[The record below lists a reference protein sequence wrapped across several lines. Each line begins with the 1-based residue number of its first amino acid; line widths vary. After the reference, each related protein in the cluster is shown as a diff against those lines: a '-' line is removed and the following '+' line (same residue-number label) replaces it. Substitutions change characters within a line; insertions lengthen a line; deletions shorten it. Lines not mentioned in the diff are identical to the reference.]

1 MALGS
6 LQNEH
11 PFCHLIDTL
20 QIEPYEERRYFNPQ
34 KLSDVRYEKL
44 PFCIRVLLE
53 SAIRKCD
60 GFYVKAEDVSN
71 ILDWQTQQNQAEVVF
86 SPARVL
92 LQDFTGI
99 PAMVDL
105 AAMRDALAKQG
116 VDPNLVN
123 PRCPTDLIV
132 DHSLQIDY
140 NESHGV
146 KSPAGRPSPRG
157 HNSSGQCSSQRPGHR
172 GSCSKGSCSDASS
185 GRAPS
190 IQIENTPLLCP
201 FHLQPVSEPETMV
214 RNQEMELIRNKER
227 LQFFKW
233 CSKAFKNVNV
243 VPPDINTVHQVN
255 LEYLCQVV
263 QEEEGF
269 IYPDSVVGTD
279 SHTTMINGLGIL
291 GWGVGGIES
300 EAVMFGQPVAL
311 TLPQVVGCK
320 LVGAINPLATSIDIV
335 LGITKHLR
343 QAGICGK
350 FVEFFGPGVSQLSA
364 SDRTTIANMCP
375 EYNATI
381 SFFPVDDITLQHF
394 KHTICVEEKL
404 AVLENYLKA
413 VKLFRNYNDQ
423 SEEPQYS
430 EVIEL
435 NLNSIVPHVSGP
447 KRPQDRVAVNC
458 MKEDFTNCL
467 NEKVGFKGFHIS
479 KDKQETLVPFLHE
492 GAEYNLAHG
501 SIVIA
506 AVISCTNNCN
516 PSVML
521 AAGLLAKKAVEAGLK
536 VKPYIRTSLVPG
548 SGTVTHYLNTSGV
561 LPFLGK
567 LGFEVVGYGCATCV
581 GNTAPL
587 PETVVD
593 AIEQG
598 DLVAC
603 GVLSGNRH
611 LEGRLCDCVRAN
623 YLASPPLVVAYA
635 IAGTVSIDLETEPLG
650 VNSEGKDVFLRDIWP
665 SKEEVNHTEENVVI
679 HSMFKDLRSR
689 MEKGSTFW
697 NNLDSAEAALFP
709 WDSKSTYIR
718 CPSFFITT
726 DHISPAGS
734 IARVSAAAK
743 YLQSKRL
750 TPREFNSY
758 GARRGNDAVMTRG
771 TFASIK
777 LQNRLIGKPGPK
789 TLHIPSGQMLDVF
802 EAAERYQRDGVP
814 LIILAGKEYGSGSS
828 RDWAAKGPFLLGV
841 RAVIAESFEKIHR
854 NHLVGM
860 GIAPLQFLPGE
871 NADSLELSGKER
883 FSISIPE
890 ELTPRH
896 QLTVQMSTGKSFSVE
911 ALFETDMDV
920 AFFRHGGLLNSTI
933 LRSSDQHSA
942 TDGPSGG
949 RPPISCGTS
958 RRYDSRTT
966 IFSPEGRL
974 YQVEYAMEAI
984 GHAGTCLG
992 ILANDGV
999 LLAAERRNIHKLLD
1013 EVFFSEKIYKLNED
1027 MACSVAGI
1035 TSDAN
1040 VLTNELRLVAQRYL
1054 LQYQEPIPCEQLVT
1068 ALCDVKQAYTQ
1079 FGGKRPFGVSLLYMG
1094 WDKRYGFQLYQS
1106 DPSGNYGGWK
1116 ATCIGNNSAAAV
1128 SMLKQDYKEGE
1139 MTMAAALALAVKVLN
1154 KTMDVSKLSAE
1165 KVEIATLTRENGKTR
1180 IKVLKQKEV
1189 EELIK
1194 KHEAEEAK
1202 AEKDKKE
1209 KEQKEKDK

>member
-1 MALGS
+1 MTFIYHE
-6 LQNEH
+6 Q
-11 PFCHLIDTL
+11 
-20 QIEPYEERRYFNPQ
+20 YEERRYFNPQ
-34 KLSDVRYEKL
+34 KLRDVRYEKL
-44 PFCIRVLLE
+44 PFCMRVLLE
-53 SAIRKCD
+53 STIRKCD
-60 GFYVKAEDVSN
+60 GFYIKTD
-71 ILDWQTQQNQAEVVF
+71 DQNQAEVAF

-140 NESHGV
+140 
-146 KSPAGRPSPRG
+146 K
-157 HNSSGQCSSQRPGHR
+157 
-172 GSCSKGSCSDASS
+172 
-185 GRAPS
+185 
-190 IQIENTPLLCP
+190 
-201 FHLQPVSEPETMV
+201 
-214 RNQEMELIRNKER
+214 MELIRNKER

-233 CSKAFKNVNV
+233 CSKAFKNINV
-243 VPPDINTVHQVN
+243 VPPDINTVHQLN

-263 QEEEGF
+263 QEGEGF

-300 EAVMFGQPVAL
+300 EAVMLGQPVSL

-320 LVGAINPLATSIDIV
+320 IVGTISPLATSIDIV

-343 QAGICGK
+343 QAGIGGK
-350 FVEFFGPGVSQLSA
+350 FVEFFGPGVQQLSA
-364 SDRTTIANMCP
+364 PDRTTIANMCP
-375 EYNATI
+375 EYNATV

-394 KHTICVEEKL
+394 KHTSTDHTEKL
-404 AVLENYLKA
+404 VVLEDYLKA
-413 VKLFRNYNDQ
+413 IKLFRSYSDQ

-430 EVIEL
+430 EVIEM
-435 NLNSIVPHVSGP
+435 NLSSIVPHVSGP
-447 KRPQDRVAVNC
+447 KRPQDRVAVTC
-458 MKEDFTNCL
+458 MKEDFINCL

-479 KDKQETLVPFLHE
+479 KEKQATQVPFLHE

-501 SIVIA
+501 SVVIA

-521 AAGLLAKKAVEAGLK
+521 AAGLLAKKAIEAGLK

-561 LPFLGK
+561 LPYLRK

-587 PETVVD
+587 PESVVD
-593 AIEQG
+593 AIKQG

-635 IAGTVSIDLETEPLG
+635 IAGTVSINLETEPLG
-650 VNSEGKDVFLRDIWP
+650 VNSEGKDVYLRDIWP
-665 SKEEVNHTEENVVI
+665 SKEEVNHTEENIVI
-679 HSMFKDLRSR
+679 DSMFKELRSR
-689 MEKGSTFW
+689 MEKGSSFW
-697 NNLDSAEAALFP
+697 NSLESAESALFP
-709 WDSKSTYIR
+709 WDPKSTYIR
-718 CPSFFITT
+718 CPSFFNKLSKEACTPQSIEGAYPLLFLGDKVTT

-777 LQNRLIGKPGPK
+777 LQNRLIGKTGPR
-789 TLHIPSGQMLDVF
+789 TLHIPSGQTLDVF

-828 RDWAAKGPFLLGV
+828 RDWAAKGPYLMGV

-860 GIAPLQFLPGE
+860 GIAPLQFLPGQ
-871 NADSLELSGKER
+871 NADSLELCGKER
-883 FSISIPE
+883 FTINIPQ
-890 ELTPRH
+890 ELIPRQ
-896 QLTVQMSTGKSFSVE
+896 QLVVQVDTGKSFSVM
-911 ALFETDMDV
+911 ALFENDMDV
-920 AFFRHGGLLNSTI
+920 AFFRHGGI
-933 LRSSDQHSA
+933 LK
-942 TDGPSGG
+942 
-949 RPPISCGTS
+949 
-958 RRYDSRTT
+958 Y
-966 IFSPEGRL
+966 
-974 YQVEYAMEAI
+974 
-984 GHAGTCLG
+984 
-992 ILANDGV
+992 
-999 LLAAERRNIHKLLD
+999 
-1013 EVFFSEKIYKLNED
+1013 
-1027 MACSVAGI
+1027 VA
-1035 TSDAN
+1035 
-1040 VLTNELRLVAQRYL
+1040 R
-1054 LQYQEPIPCEQLVT
+1054 
-1068 ALCDVKQAYTQ
+1068 
-1079 FGGKRPFGVSLLYMG
+1079 SLL
-1094 WDKRYGFQLYQS
+1094 
-1106 DPSGNYGGWK
+1106 P
-1116 ATCIGNNSAAAV
+1116 
-1128 SMLKQDYKEGE
+1128 
-1139 MTMAAALALAVKVLN
+1139 
-1154 KTMDVSKLSAE
+1154 
-1165 KVEIATLTRENGKTR
+1165 
-1180 IKVLKQKEV
+1180 
-1189 EELIK
+1189 
-1194 KHEAEEAK
+1194 
-1202 AEKDKKE
+1202 
-1209 KEQKEKDK
+1209 

>member
-1 MALGS
+1 ICL
-6 LQNEH
+6 LFCTEH
-11 PFCHLIDTL
+11 PFGHLIDTL
-20 QIEPYEERRYFNPQ
+20 QSEQYEERRYFNPQ

-44 PFCIRVLLE
+44 PFCMRVLLE
-53 SAIRKCD
+53 STIRKCD
-60 GFYVKAEDVSN
+60 GFYIKTDDVSS
-71 ILDWQTQQNQAEVVF
+71 ILDWQKQQNQAEVAF

-140 NESHGV
+140 
-146 KSPAGRPSPRG
+146 K
-157 HNSSGQCSSQRPGHR
+157 
-172 GSCSKGSCSDASS
+172 
-185 GRAPS
+185 
-190 IQIENTPLLCP
+190 
-201 FHLQPVSEPETMV
+201 
-214 RNQEMELIRNKER
+214 MELIRNKER

-233 CSKAFKNVNV
+233 CSKAFKNINV
-243 VPPDINTVHQVN
+243 VPPDINTVHQLN

-263 QEEEGF
+263 QEGEGF

-300 EAVMFGQPVAL
+300 EAVMLGQPVSL
-311 TLPQVVGCK
+311 TLPQVIGCK
-320 LVGAINPLATSIDIV
+320 LVGTINPLATSIDIV

-343 QAGICGK
+343 QAGIGGK
-350 FVEFFGPGVSQLSA
+350 FVEFFGPGVQQLSA

-375 EYNATI
+375 EYNATV

-394 KHTICVEEKL
+394 KHTSTDHTEKL
-404 AVLENYLKA
+404 VVLEDYLKSI
-413 VKLFRNYNDQ
+413 KLFRSYGDQ

-430 EVIEL
+430 EM
-435 NLNSIVPHVSGP
+435 NLSSIVPHVSGP
-447 KRPQDRVAVNC
+447 KRPQDRVAVTC
-458 MKEDFTNCL
+458 MKEDFINCL

-479 KDKQETLVPFLHE
+479 KEKQATRVPFLHE

-501 SIVIA
+501 SVVIA

-521 AAGLLAKKAVEAGLK
+521 AAGLLAKKAVEAGLM

-561 LPFLGK
+561 LPYLRK

-587 PETVVD
+587 PESVVD
-593 AIEQG
+593 AIKQG

-635 IAGTVSIDLETEPLG
+635 IAGTVSINLETEPLG
-650 VNSEGKDVFLRDIWP
+650 VNSEGKDVYLRDIWP
-665 SKEEVNHTEENVVI
+665 SKEEVNHTEENIVI
-679 HSMFKDLRSR
+679 ASMFKELRSR

-697 NNLDSAEAALFP
+697 NSLESAESALFP
-709 WDSKSTYIR
+709 WDPKSTYIR
-718 CPSFFITT
+718 CPSFFSKLSKEVCTPQSIEGAYPLLFLGDKVTT

-777 LQNRLIGKPGPK
+777 LQNRLIGKTGPK
-789 TLHIPSGQMLDVF
+789 TLHIPSGQTLDVF

-828 RDWAAKGPFLLGV
+828 RDWAAKGPYLLGV

-860 GIAPLQFLPGE
+860 GIAPLQFLPGQ
-871 NADSLELSGKER
+871 NADSLELCGKER
-883 FSISIPE
+883 FTINIPQ
-890 ELTPRH
+890 ELIPRQ
-896 QLTVQMSTGKSFSVE
+896 QLITSTGKSFSVM
-911 ALFETDMDV
+911 ALFENDMDV
-920 AFFRHGGLLNSTI
+920 AFFRHGGI
-933 LRSSDQHSA
+933 LK
-942 TDGPSGG
+942 
-949 RPPISCGTS
+949 
-958 RRYDSRTT
+958 Y
-966 IFSPEGRL
+966 
-974 YQVEYAMEAI
+974 
-984 GHAGTCLG
+984 
-992 ILANDGV
+992 
-999 LLAAERRNIHKLLD
+999 
-1013 EVFFSEKIYKLNED
+1013 
-1027 MACSVAGI
+1027 VA
-1035 TSDAN
+1035 
-1040 VLTNELRLVAQRYL
+1040 R
-1054 LQYQEPIPCEQLVT
+1054 
-1068 ALCDVKQAYTQ
+1068 
-1079 FGGKRPFGVSLLYMG
+1079 SLL
-1094 WDKRYGFQLYQS
+1094 
-1106 DPSGNYGGWK
+1106 P
-1116 ATCIGNNSAAAV
+1116 
-1128 SMLKQDYKEGE
+1128 
-1139 MTMAAALALAVKVLN
+1139 
-1154 KTMDVSKLSAE
+1154 
-1165 KVEIATLTRENGKTR
+1165 
-1180 IKVLKQKEV
+1180 
-1189 EELIK
+1189 
-1194 KHEAEEAK
+1194 
-1202 AEKDKKE
+1202 
-1209 KEQKEKDK
+1209 

>member
-6 LQNEH
+6 PQHEH
-11 PFCHLIDTL
+11 PFGHLIDTL
-20 QIEPYEERRYFNPQ
+20 QSEQYEERRYFNPQ

-44 PFCIRVLLE
+44 PFCMRVLLE
-53 SAIRKCD
+53 STIRKCD
-60 GFYVKAEDVSN
+60 GFYIKTDDVSS
-71 ILDWQTQQNQAEVVF
+71 ILAWQKQQNQAEVAF

-140 NESHGV
+140 
-146 KSPAGRPSPRG
+146 K
-157 HNSSGQCSSQRPGHR
+157 
-172 GSCSKGSCSDASS
+172 
-185 GRAPS
+185 
-190 IQIENTPLLCP
+190 
-201 FHLQPVSEPETMV
+201 
-214 RNQEMELIRNKER
+214 MELIRNKER

-233 CSKAFKNVNV
+233 CSKAFKNINV
-243 VPPDINTVHQVN
+243 VPPDINTVHQLN

-263 QEEEGF
+263 QEGEGF

-300 EAVMFGQPVAL
+300 EAVMLGQPVSL

-320 LVGAINPLATSIDIV
+320 LVGTINPLATSIDIV

-343 QAGICGK
+343 QAGIGGK
-350 FVEFFGPGVSQLSA
+350 FVEFFGPGVQQLSA
-364 SDRTTIANMCP
+364 PDRTTIANMCP
-375 EYNATI
+375 EYNATV

-394 KHTICVEEKL
+394 KHTSTDHTEKL
-404 AVLENYLKA
+404 VVLEDYLKA
-413 VKLFRNYNDQ
+413 IKLFRSYGDQ

-430 EVIEL
+430 EM
-435 NLNSIVPHVSGP
+435 NLSSIVPHVSGP
-447 KRPQDRVAVNC
+447 KRPQDRVAVTC
-458 MKEDFTNCL
+458 MKEDFINCL

-479 KDKQETLVPFLHE
+479 KEKQATQVPFLHE

-501 SIVIA
+501 SVVIA

-521 AAGLLAKKAVEAGLK
+521 AAGLLAKKAVEAGLM

-548 SGTVTHYLNTSGV
+548 GGTVTHYLNTSGV
-561 LPFLGK
+561 LPYLRK

-587 PETVVD
+587 PESVVD
-593 AIEQG
+593 AIKQG

-650 VNSEGKDVFLRDIWP
+650 VNSEGKDVYLRDIWP
-665 SKEEVNHTEENVVI
+665 SKEEVNHTEENIVI
-679 HSMFKDLRSR
+679 ASMFKELRSR

-697 NNLDSAEAALFP
+697 NSLESAESALFP
-709 WDSKSTYIR
+709 WDPKSTYIR
-718 CPSFFITT
+718 CPSFFSKLSKEVCTPQSIEGAYPLLFLGDKVTT

-777 LQNRLIGKPGPK
+777 LQNRLIGKTGPK
-789 TLHIPSGQMLDVF
+789 TLHIPSGQTLDVF

-828 RDWAAKGPFLLGV
+828 RDWAAKGPYLLGV
-841 RAVIAESFEKIHR
+841 RAVIAESFEKIHW

-860 GIAPLQFLPGE
+860 GIAPLQFLPGQ
-871 NADSLELSGKER
+871 NADSLELCGKER
-883 FSISIPE
+883 FTINIPQ
-890 ELTPRH
+890 ELIPRQ
-896 QLTVQMSTGKSFSVE
+896 QLIMSTGKSFSVM
-911 ALFETDMDV
+911 ALFENDMDV
-920 AFFRHGGLLNSTI
+920 AFFRHGGI
-933 LRSSDQHSA
+933 LK
-942 TDGPSGG
+942 
-949 RPPISCGTS
+949 
-958 RRYDSRTT
+958 Y
-966 IFSPEGRL
+966 
-974 YQVEYAMEAI
+974 
-984 GHAGTCLG
+984 
-992 ILANDGV
+992 
-999 LLAAERRNIHKLLD
+999 
-1013 EVFFSEKIYKLNED
+1013 
-1027 MACSVAGI
+1027 VA
-1035 TSDAN
+1035 
-1040 VLTNELRLVAQRYL
+1040 R
-1054 LQYQEPIPCEQLVT
+1054 
-1068 ALCDVKQAYTQ
+1068 
-1079 FGGKRPFGVSLLYMG
+1079 SLL
-1094 WDKRYGFQLYQS
+1094 
-1106 DPSGNYGGWK
+1106 P
-1116 ATCIGNNSAAAV
+1116 
-1128 SMLKQDYKEGE
+1128 
-1139 MTMAAALALAVKVLN
+1139 
-1154 KTMDVSKLSAE
+1154 
-1165 KVEIATLTRENGKTR
+1165 
-1180 IKVLKQKEV
+1180 
-1189 EELIK
+1189 
-1194 KHEAEEAK
+1194 
-1202 AEKDKKE
+1202 
-1209 KEQKEKDK
+1209 

>member
-1 MALGS
+1 MALDS
-6 LQNEH
+6 PQYEH

-20 QIEPYEERRYFNPQ
+20 RSEQYEERRYFNLQ

-44 PFCIRVLLE
+44 PFCMRVLLE

-60 GFYVKAEDVSN
+60 GLYIKTDDVSS
-71 ILDWQTQQNQAEVVF
+71 ILDWQTQQNQAEVAF

-140 NESHGV
+140 SKCAIQSPPTPTDESHGAAV
-146 KSPAGRPSPRG
+146 RSPAGRPSPRG
-157 HNSSGQCSSQRPGHR
+157 SSSSGHCAGQRPGHQ
-172 GSCSKGSCSDASS
+172 GSCSKSSCSDAPS
-185 GRAPS
+185 GRSAAV
-190 IQIENTPLLCP
+190 QIENTPLLCP
-201 FHLQPVSEPETMV
+201 FHLQPVSEPETMI

-233 CSKAFKNVNV
+233 CSKAFKNINV
-243 VPPDINTVHQVN
+243 VPPDINAVHQVN

-263 QEEEGF
+263 QEGEGF

-300 EAVMFGQPVAL
+300 EAVMLGQPVSL

-320 LVGAINPLATSIDIV
+320 LVGTINPLATSIDIV

-343 QAGICGK
+343 QAGIGGK
-350 FVEFFGPGVSQLSA
+350 FVEFFGPGVQQLSTP
-364 SDRTTIANMCP
+364 DRTTIANMCP
-375 EYNATI
+375 EYNATV
-381 SFFPVDDITLQHF
+381 SFFPVDDVTLQHF
-394 KHTICVEEKL
+394 KNTICSEEKL
-404 AVLENYLKA
+404 VVLEDYLKA
-413 VKLFRNYNDQ
+413 IKLFRSYGDQ
-423 SEEPQYS
+423 SDEPQYS
-430 EVIEL
+430 EVIEM
-435 NLNSIVPHVSGP
+435 NLSSIVPHVSGP
-447 KRPQDRVAVNC
+447 KRPQDRVAVTC
-458 MKEDFTNCL
+458 MKEDFINCL

-479 KDKQETLVPFLHE
+479 KEKQATQVPFLHK

-501 SIVIA
+501 SVVIA

-521 AAGLLAKKAVEAGLK
+521 AAGLLAKKAVEAGLT
-536 VKPYIRTSLVPG
+536 VKPYIRTNLVPG

-561 LPFLGK
+561 LPYLRK

-587 PETVVD
+587 PESVVD
-593 AIEQG
+593 AIKQG

-635 IAGTVSIDLETEPLG
+635 IAGTVSINLETEPLG
-650 VNSEGKDVFLRDIWP
+650 VNLEGKDVYLRDIWP
-665 SKEEVNHTEENVVI
+665 SKEEVNHTEENIVI
-679 HSMFKDLRSR
+679 ASMFKELRSR

-697 NNLDSAEAALFP
+697 NRLESAESALFP
-709 WDSKSTYIR
+709 WDPKSTYIR
-718 CPSFFITT
+718 CPSFFSKLSKEVCTPQSIEGAYPLLFLGDKVTT

-758 GARRGNDAVMTRG
+758 GARRGNDDVMTRG

-777 LQNRLIGKPGPK
+777 LQNRLIGKTGPK

-828 RDWAAKGPFLLGV
+828 RDWAAKGPYL
-841 RAVIAESFEKIHR
+841 
-854 NHLVGM
+854 M
-860 GIAPLQFLPGE
+860 
-871 NADSLELSGKER
+871 
-883 FSISIPE
+883 
-890 ELTPRH
+890 T
-896 QLTVQMSTGKSFSVE
+896 STGKSFSVT
-911 ALFETDMDV
+911 ALFENDMDV
-920 AFFRHGGLLNSTI
+920 AFFRHGGI
-933 LRSSDQHSA
+933 LK
-942 TDGPSGG
+942 
-949 RPPISCGTS
+949 
-958 RRYDSRTT
+958 Y
-966 IFSPEGRL
+966 
-974 YQVEYAMEAI
+974 
-984 GHAGTCLG
+984 
-992 ILANDGV
+992 
-999 LLAAERRNIHKLLD
+999 
-1013 EVFFSEKIYKLNED
+1013 
-1027 MACSVAGI
+1027 VA
-1035 TSDAN
+1035 
-1040 VLTNELRLVAQRYL
+1040 R
-1054 LQYQEPIPCEQLVT
+1054 
-1068 ALCDVKQAYTQ
+1068 
-1079 FGGKRPFGVSLLYMG
+1079 SLL
-1094 WDKRYGFQLYQS
+1094 L
-1106 DPSGNYGGWK
+1106 
-1116 ATCIGNNSAAAV
+1116 
-1128 SMLKQDYKEGE
+1128 
-1139 MTMAAALALAVKVLN
+1139 
-1154 KTMDVSKLSAE
+1154 
-1165 KVEIATLTRENGKTR
+1165 
-1180 IKVLKQKEV
+1180 
-1189 EELIK
+1189 
-1194 KHEAEEAK
+1194 
-1202 AEKDKKE
+1202 
-1209 KEQKEKDK
+1209 

>member
-1 MALGS
+1 MTFIYQLS
-6 LQNEH
+6 LSKSSIKS
-11 PFCHLIDTL
+11 F
-20 QIEPYEERRYFNPQ
+20 RRYFNPQ
-34 KLSDVRYEKL
+34 KLRDVRYEKL
-44 PFCIRVLLE
+44 PFCMRVLLE
-53 SAIRKCD
+53 STIRKCD
-60 GFYVKAEDVSN
+60 GFYIKTD
-71 ILDWQTQQNQAEVVF
+71 DAEVAF

-140 NESHGV
+140 S
-146 KSPAGRPSPRG
+146 KCS
-157 HNSSGQCSSQRPGHR
+157 SSGSHCSGQRPGHR
-172 GSCSKGSCSDASS
+172 GGCSKVSCSDAPS
-185 GRAPS
+185 GRSAAV
-190 IQIENTPLLCP
+190 QIENTPLLCP
-201 FHLQPVSEPETMV
+201 FHLQPVSEPETMI

-233 CSKAFKNVNV
+233 CSKAFKNINV
-243 VPPDINTVHQVN
+243 VPPDINTVHQLN

-263 QEEEGF
+263 QEGEGF

-300 EAVMFGQPVAL
+300 EAVMLGQPVSL

-320 LVGAINPLATSIDIV
+320 IVGTISPLATSIDIV

-343 QAGICGK
+343 QAGIGGK
-350 FVEFFGPGVSQLSA
+350 FVEFFGPGVQQLSA
-364 SDRTTIANMCP
+364 PDRTTIANMCP
-375 EYNATI
+375 EYNATV

-394 KHTICVEEKL
+394 KHTSTDHTLV
-404 AVLENYLKA
+404 VLEDYLKA
-413 VKLFRNYNDQ
+413 IKLFRSYSDQ

-430 EVIEL
+430 EVIEM
-435 NLNSIVPHVSGP
+435 NLSSIVPHVSGP
-447 KRPQDRVAVNC
+447 KRPQDRVAVTC
-458 MKEDFTNCL
+458 MKEDFINCL

-479 KDKQETLVPFLHE
+479 KEKQATQVPFLHE

-501 SIVIA
+501 SVVIA

-521 AAGLLAKKAVEAGLK
+521 AAGLLAKKAIEAGLK

-561 LPFLGK
+561 LPYLRK

-587 PETVVD
+587 PESVVD
-593 AIEQG
+593 AIKQG

-635 IAGTVSIDLETEPLG
+635 IAGTVSINLETEPLG
-650 VNSEGKDVFLRDIWP
+650 VNSEGKDVYLRDIWP
-665 SKEEVNHTEENVVI
+665 SKEEVNHTEENIVI
-679 HSMFKDLRSR
+679 DSMFKELRSR
-689 MEKGSTFW
+689 MEKGSSFW
-697 NNLDSAEAALFP
+697 NSLESAESALFP
-709 WDSKSTYIR
+709 WDPKSTYIR
-718 CPSFFITT
+718 CPSFFNKLVKACTPQSIEGAYPLLFLGDKVTT

-777 LQNRLIGKPGPK
+777 LQNRLIGKTGPR
-789 TLHIPSGQMLDVF
+789 TLHIPSGQTLDVF

-828 RDWAAKGPFLLGV
+828 RDWAAKGPYLMGV

-860 GIAPLQFLPGE
+860 GIAPLQFLPGQ
-871 NADSLELSGKER
+871 NADSLELCGKER
-883 FSISIPE
+883 FTINIPQ
-890 ELTPRH
+890 ELIPRQ
-896 QLTVQMSTGKSFSVE
+896 QLVVQTSTGKSFSVM
-911 ALFETDMDV
+911 ALFENDMDV
-920 AFFRHGGLLNSTI
+920 AFFRHGGI
-933 LRSSDQHSA
+933 LK
-942 TDGPSGG
+942 
-949 RPPISCGTS
+949 
-958 RRYDSRTT
+958 Y
-966 IFSPEGRL
+966 
-974 YQVEYAMEAI
+974 
-984 GHAGTCLG
+984 
-992 ILANDGV
+992 
-999 LLAAERRNIHKLLD
+999 
-1013 EVFFSEKIYKLNED
+1013 
-1027 MACSVAGI
+1027 VA
-1035 TSDAN
+1035 
-1040 VLTNELRLVAQRYL
+1040 R
-1054 LQYQEPIPCEQLVT
+1054 
-1068 ALCDVKQAYTQ
+1068 
-1079 FGGKRPFGVSLLYMG
+1079 SLL
-1094 WDKRYGFQLYQS
+1094 
-1106 DPSGNYGGWK
+1106 P
-1116 ATCIGNNSAAAV
+1116 
-1128 SMLKQDYKEGE
+1128 
-1139 MTMAAALALAVKVLN
+1139 
-1154 KTMDVSKLSAE
+1154 
-1165 KVEIATLTRENGKTR
+1165 
-1180 IKVLKQKEV
+1180 
-1189 EELIK
+1189 
-1194 KHEAEEAK
+1194 
-1202 AEKDKKE
+1202 
-1209 KEQKEKDK
+1209 